1 MKNKKIID
9 PEDIFSKMISDEI
22 DKIIL
27 NTLLFDNFS
36 SNIIAKNREEKIN
49 SILDDTDANIINI
62 EDTEEYKILS
72 EENKEK
78 YKKYGRLF

>member
-36 SNIIAKNREEKIN
+36 SLIFPIPLHSKQ
-49 SILDDTDANIINI
+49 
-62 EDTEEYKILS
+62 
-72 EENKEK
+72 
-78 YKKYGRLF
+78 